1 MPCQSLGL
9 LSRKAATV
17 AGDLRAA
24 LKICQ
29 RTIELYRDQKD
40 DIARKKAIYE
50 EQMAE
55 RAAQEAALFT
65 KGIRDGV
72 TSNSIED
79 ISDALAPVPPP
90 AETSMM
96 KLITR
101 ATTEYKESPMMATMS
116 RLCTLDKALLVAACK
131 HLRATD
137 SMEINADT
145 LWCRLGDLLQ
155 LARQNPEI
163 TLLTPPQFIFDEALD
178 RLVKLGLFDQ
188 TGRRGSEM
196 GRGGG
201 NAAGSA
207 LGSTRYGPRA
217 QSFTFN
223 LEFTDVVA
231 CLKEDLLAKFL

>member
-1 MPCQSLGL
+1 MQL

-29 RTIELYRDQKD
+29 RTIELYRDQKED
-40 DIARKKAIYE
+40 VARKRAIYE

-55 RAAQEAALFT
+55 RAAEEAAIYT
-65 KGIRDGV
+65 QGIRDGV
-72 TSNSIED
+72 ASNSIQD
-79 ISDALAPVPPP
+79 VSDTLPPLPPP
-90 AETSMM
+90 VEKTIMA
-96 KLITR
+96 LINI
-101 ATTEYKESPMMATMS
+101 ATTEYKESPIMATMS

-137 SMEINADT
+137 STEIKAET
-145 LWCRLGDLLQ
+145 LWNRLGDLLQ
-155 LARQNPEI
+155 LARQNPQI
-163 TLLTPPQFIFDEALD
+163 TLLNPPQFIFDEALD
-178 RLVKLGLFDQ
+178 RLVKQGLFDQ

-196 GRGGG
+196 GRSGGI
-201 NAAGSA
+201 AAGSA

-217 QSFTFN
+217 QSFTFRI
-223 LEFTDVVA
+223 EFTDVVA